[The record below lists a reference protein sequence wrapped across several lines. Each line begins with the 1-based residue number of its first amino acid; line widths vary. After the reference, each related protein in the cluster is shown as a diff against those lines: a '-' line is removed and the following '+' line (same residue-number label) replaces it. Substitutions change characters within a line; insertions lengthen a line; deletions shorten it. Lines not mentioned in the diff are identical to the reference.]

1 MPDWTETNCPAA
13 RASPLATI
21 DYIMT
26 AIPSIVS
33 FWPGDGSN
41 HGARPVYI
49 LGDGC
54 IYALEVLPFPTE
66 VMSSYITLILNV

>member
-1 MPDWTETNCPAA
+1 
-13 RASPLATI
+13 
-21 DYIMT
+21 MT